1 MRKTGLLLFLI
12 GLLTCTSLVF
22 GQAGVTVSIDKIVMN
37 DHVSGKVSGL
47 TNRGTSEFKV
57 VAYVK
62 TDKWYIH
69 PYERGGDGRS
79 FASINSDGLWEIET
93 VRRDFAASEIA
104 VLVVEYSSRVPSQVM
119 NVRTIPNKA
128 LNVRKLEGTDDYG
141 KL

>member
-1 MRKTGLLLFLI
+1 MRKTGLFLFLI

-22 GQAGVTVSIDKIVMN
+22 GQAGVTVSIDQIVMN

-57 VAYVK
+57 VVYVK

-69 PYERGGDGRS
+69 PYERGGDGKS
-79 FASINSDGLWEIET
+79 FASINSDGSWEIET

-104 VLVVEYSSRVPSQVM
+104 VLVVEYSSKVPSQAM

>member
-1 MRKTGLLLFLI
+1 MRKTGLFLFLI
-12 GLLTCTSLVF
+12 GLLTCDSLLF
-22 GQAGVTVSIDKIVMN
+22 GQAGVTVSIDQIVMN

-47 TNRGTSEFKV
+47 TNRGTSKFKV

-69 PYERGGDGRS
+69 PYERGGDRKS
-79 FASINSDGLWEIET
+79 FALINSDGSWQIET

-104 VLVVEYSSRVPSQVM
+104 VLVVEYSSEVPSQVM

-128 LNVRKLEGTDDYG
+128 LNVRELEGTDDYG